1 LLPISLERPTKELIE
16 HFLRPLQPD
25 EGPAFVHPLLAVVKR
40 YDIRQ
45 AAAAVTAFLADPE
58 GDDVGEFLFWDQL
71 ASHDKAVYLPAV
83 DELNDFIRFLS
94 NVEPDKARRHTLA
107 AVKVRPVVD
116 MHAVNQLLPECR
128 FSYPSPTDAAA
139 LVQPGFEM
147 GKIDWYK
154 AFNQFPVH
162 EDDAKYMA
170 VVIKGQCYVPKRAL
184 FGGSLFP
191 HYVSTVMAAVVELMN
206 AHDVPS
212 TAMVDDFFTT
222 GPPGPPSIPSSCAG
236 RMVRAHAMMTAM
248 GFRINDDKTE
258 GPARQLAFKGILIDS
273 DAGTLSIPPARLED
287 VDATLAHFYWTR
299 RDAEVLLE
307 HLNWLCTVLQAG
319 RPHLARLRHG
329 LNYLMKRHVRQ
340 AIDQHQRQALLWFQ
354 KKLQP
359 RVLEDLWTPFW
370 PGGVVPVS
378 AQVWSDASGTDGFG
392 LIIEHGDA
400 RTMYRGKWRVPPG
413 PTPEAASQQSSSFYE
428 LVPIF
433 LAVQLLAP
441 QMHTGGVLV
450 FTTDNL
456 GNAFAI
462 NKGHCRSS
470 EAFQLLRMIFTIT
483 EAHHVFLVSE
493 WVPRECNHLLDL
505 LPRPYME
512 TVEALITQLS
522 KLEVSDK
529 QK

>member
-1 LLPISLERPTKELIE
+1 MVDGYVSVASTFSQTISPRQAQASPFNLSYMHELHQATCTPCRLHGPFQAENNASNTCQFAVVLAWMAGQWRLPWLSGQPPPIPTSTPPNRGSFTLLPISLERPTEELIE

-222 GPPGPPSIPSSCAG
+222 GPPGPPSIPSC
-236 RMVRAHAMMTAM
+236 
-248 GFRINDDKTE
+248 
-258 GPARQLAFKGILIDS
+258 
-273 DAGTLSIPPARLED
+273 
-287 VDATLAHFYWTR
+287 
-299 RDAEVLLE
+299 
-307 HLNWLCTVLQAG
+307 
-319 RPHLARLRHG
+319 
-329 LNYLMKRHVRQ
+329 
-340 AIDQHQRQALLWFQ
+340 
-354 KKLQP
+354 
-359 RVLEDLWTPFW
+359 
-370 PGGVVPVS
+370 
-378 AQVWSDASGTDGFG
+378 
-392 LIIEHGDA
+392 A
-400 RTMYRGKWRVPPG
+400 RTPRMNVVSS
-413 PTPEAASQQSSSFYE
+413 AA
-428 LVPIF
+428 VR
-433 LAVQLLAP
+433 
-441 QMHTGGVLV
+441 
-450 FTTDNL
+450 DN
-456 GNAFAI
+456 
-462 NKGHCRSS
+462 
-470 EAFQLLRMIFTIT
+470 
-483 EAHHVFLVSE
+483 
-493 WVPRECNHLLDL
+493 
-505 LPRPYME
+505 
-512 TVEALITQLS
+512 
-522 KLEVSDK
+522 
-529 QK
+529 